1 MNRFKL
7 FDTLFASVR
16 KFISIL
22 LTIVFC
28 FLCFMGKISTE
39 QFIPIFI
46 MFLGYYFGKS
56 TALDNPGNLTNKKYA
71 IIVVKK
77 YITQEA

>member
-28 FLCFMGKISTE
+28 FLCFMGKNK
-39 QFIPIFI
+39 
-46 MFLGYYFGKS
+46 YRAVY
-56 TALDNPGNLTNKKYA
+56 TNF
-71 IIVVKK
+71 
-77 YITQEA
+77 

>member
-22 LTIVFC
+22 LTIVF
-28 FLCFMGKISTE
+28 LLFMFYGKNK
-39 QFIPIFI
+39 
-46 MFLGYYFGKS
+46 YRAVY
-56 TALDNPGNLTNKKYA
+56 TNF
-71 IIVVKK
+71 
-77 YITQEA
+77 